1 MRILFS
7 SIALP
12 VFGVIKLSFCQSHEH
27 LFVYIFNS
35 LVAGKIQQSLPAAL
49 FSCCS
54 DLSGPVWRWQS
65 QNTKVVSGFAFKEAA
80 PKYCLDLQR
89 TLSQKNRH
97 FFGLSLPETYS
108 RSQVIALPTNL
119 QQLSITCRIQ
129 NHNTL
134 LVIEDYVLPLAFFF
148 FFQRFY
154 LFI

>member
-12 VFGVIKLSFCQSHEH
+12 VFCVIKLSFCQSHEQ
-27 LFVYIFNS
+27 LFVYIFIS

-49 FSCCS
+49 FCCS

-65 QNTKVVSGFAFKEAA
+65 QNNKVVSEFAFKEAA

-108 RSQVIALPTNL
+108 RFYVIALPRNL
-119 QQLSITCRIQ
+119 QQLSVTCRIQ

-134 LVIEDYVLPLAFFF
+134 LDIEDYVLPLAS
-148 FFQRFY
+148 
-154 LFI
+154 